1 MASLLS
7 FTLQSNPK
15 WPPPLWPPPIDQAWN
30 FIGIVPWVGKY
41 IFHLQKAVQ
50 FIPGND
56 SVFEYLQQFCT
67 LVIATL
73 CAAIWSVLDRKRPH
87 YRRLFDWLTL
97 FLQVA
102 LASQMFG
109 YGFDKIFPNQ
119 FGTLSQSKIL
129 QPVGNFSTSDLLWT
143 FMAASRGYTVFGG
156 LMETLGGVLLLI
168 PRFRRIGALV
178 CIAVMTNVVALNL
191 AYDIGVKLLSI
202 ELLLMSIFLA
212 APEFPRLA
220 RLLVWNSAAPPLRAS
235 TLSDRKWIDS
245 GARILQIVLGVFL
258 FCASFYGEW
267 KFDSQTKA
275 AAVGTV
281 PFRGV
286 WLVSEITVSGDP
298 GHGLFSEKTVGP
310 LHLAPGDDRWTRLV
324 FERPNELIVQSLNG
338 FLFGLT
344 LVLDNGNATAQL
356 KETDDPAWTGTL
368 KIQQP
373 SADLLNLQ
381 GKVNGQD
388 VSIKL
393 HRVSDSTFVLTN
405 GEYRLIRD

>member
-1 MASLLS
+1 
-7 FTLQSNPK
+7 
-15 WPPPLWPPPIDQAWN
+15 
-30 FIGIVPWVGKY
+30 
-41 IFHLQKAVQ
+41 
-50 FIPGND
+50 
-56 SVFEYLQQFCT
+56 
-67 LVIATL
+67 
-73 CAAIWSVLDRKRPH
+73 VLDRKRPH

-97 FLQVA
+97 FLQIA
-102 LASQMFG
+102 LAGEMFS
-109 YGFDKIFPNQ
+109 YGFDKVFPNQ
-119 FGTLSQSKIL
+119 FGTLSQSRML
-129 QPVGNFSTSDLLWT
+129 QPVGNFPPGDLLWT
-143 FMAASRGYTVFGG
+143 FMAASRGYTVFGD
-156 LMETLGGVLLLI
+156 LMEILGGVLLLT
-168 PRFRRIGALV
+168 PQFRRIGALV

-191 AYDIGVKLLSI
+191 AYDISVKLFSSQ
-202 ELLLMSIFLA
+202 LLLMSIFLA

-220 RLLVWNSAAPPLRAS
+220 RLLVWNSAVPAFRTS

-267 KFDSQTKA
+267 KFYSQTKVSA
-275 AAVGTV
+275 AGTV

-286 WLVSEITVSGDP
+286 WLVSEITVSGNP

-324 FERPNELIVQSLNG
+324 FERPKELIVQSFNG
-338 FLFGLT
+338 FLFSLT
-344 LVLDNGNATAQL
+344 LVLDNGNSVAQL
-356 KETDDPAWTGTL
+356 KESDDPAWTGAL

-373 SADLLNLQ
+373 SADLLNME